1 MPSYKLHQNRTFTPA
16 SKQLLRKLLKH
27 HHIELGFDQ
36 VRVYTGQKGTQLFAH
51 GGLRILAEDP
61 IEQEGRVI
69 QKSDYL
75 HLYDFAIPPFT
86 YCKERNHPTIEVS
99 HHLLPSSHRSMLST
113 VGSHTPFSLRRI
125 SLYHLKEYTKEY
137 DISKAA
143 LQSSYFLDPTLE
155 LPDEEIDTLTLC
167 VDLLSYIVL
176 ENKNGGHIIIEV
188 LDSPES
194 YAFHFNDKALISDID
209 TRINEDTGGK
219 FYRKEVVE

>member
-1 MPSYKLHQNRTFTPA
+1 MPSYHLHQTLTFTPTA
-16 SKQLLRKLLKH
+16 KAHLQALLKH
-27 HHIELGFDQ
+27 HHLELGFDQ

-51 GGLRILAEDP
+51 GRLKILAEDH
-61 IEQEGRVI
+61 IEKEGRVI
-69 QKSDYL
+69 KKSDYL
-75 HLYDFAIPPFT
+75 HLYDFSIPPFV
-86 YCKERNHPTIEVS
+86 YYKEHNNPTIEVS
-99 HHLLPSSHRSMLST
+99 HHLLPTSHRPILST
-113 VGSHTPFSLRRI
+113 VGGHTPFSLRRI
-125 SLYHLKEYTKEY
+125 SLYYLKEYTKEY
-137 DISKAA
+137 DISKAV

-176 ENKNGGHIIIEV
+176 ENKNGEHIIIEV

-194 YAFHFNDKALISDID
+194 YAFHFNDKVLISDID